1 MSESPRV
8 LVIDDEPAICELIE
22 AVAESAGFS
31 VRTASSPAE
40 IEESIQGRFDL
51 VVLDLS
57 LGELDGIEVMS
68 RLGTTHR
75 GLPVILVSGADETLI
90 TTAGRI
96 AEMHRLRVIA
106 TFAKPFSLDLLRS
119 AMLEWTHVAN
129 ERIDPTGPR
138 LRIDDEALFDPEF
151 MHLVYQPKVSVSTG
165 DVVGVEALVRW
176 RHPDKGDVSPAAY
189 VALVEDLGRTSELL
203 DAIMTMAAH
212 DRFRYRALASMPDV
226 SLNISVLDLD
236 DDELPRRA
244 QRILTTTSPAE
255 SWTFEV
261 TETTPIPDLTPTVAV
276 LTRLRLAGIQ
286 ARRRR
291 LRHRNEQLRTRAG
304 GAVHRVEDRPRD
316 GEPPRRRRARAG
328 SDGQIGSRGGPLA
341 RTARGGRR
349 RGDHRTDAHPAAARL
364 PEGAG
369 LPHQPP
375 GAGRGRAHHCGC
387 ARAPRHVP
395 GDAGTGAGH
404 HELVAQLT
412 SRNALLTA

>member
-31 VRTASSPAE
+31 VSTASSPAE

-129 ERIDPTGPR
+129 KRIDPTGPR

-244 QRILTTTSPAE
+244 QRILTGTSPAE

-276 LTRLRLAGIQ
+276 LTRLRLAGFK
-286 ARRRR
+286 
-291 LRHRNEQLRTRAG
+291 L
-304 GAVHRVEDRPRD
+304 AVDD
-316 GEPPRRRRARAG
+316 F
-328 SDGQIGSRGGPLA
+328 
-341 RTARGGRR
+341 
-349 RGDHRTDAHPAAARL
+349 
-364 PEGAG
+364 
-369 LPHQPP
+369 
-375 GAGRGRAHHCGC
+375 
-387 ARAPRHVP
+387 
-395 GDAGTGAGH
+395 GTGTSNY
-404 HELVAQLT
+404 ERLLVAPFTELKIDRAMV
-412 SRNALLTA
+412 SRLDASAAEPDAMVRSGVDVGHSLGLQVVAEGVETVEQFTLIRSLGCDAVQGYFVSAPVKPVQIDAALDRWAENFEVLGLDR

>member
-31 VRTASSPAE
+31 VSTASSPAE

-176 RHPDKGDVSPAAY
+176 RRPDKGDVSPAAY

-244 QRILTTTSPAE
+244 QRILTGTSPAE

-276 LTRLRLAGIQ
+276 LTRLRLAGFK
-286 ARRRR
+286 
-291 LRHRNEQLRTRAG
+291 L
-304 GAVHRVEDRPRD
+304 AVDD
-316 GEPPRRRRARAG
+316 F
-328 SDGQIGSRGGPLA
+328 
-341 RTARGGRR
+341 
-349 RGDHRTDAHPAAARL
+349 
-364 PEGAG
+364 
-369 LPHQPP
+369 
-375 GAGRGRAHHCGC
+375 
-387 ARAPRHVP
+387 
-395 GDAGTGAGH
+395 GTGTSNY
-404 HELVAQLT
+404 ERLLVAPFTELKIDRAMV
-412 SRNALLTA
+412 SRLDASAAEPDAMVRSGVDVGHSLGLQVVAEGVETVEQFTLIRSLGCDAVQGYFVSAPVKPVQIDAALDRWAENFEVLGLDR

>member
-8 LVIDDEPAICELIE
+8 LVIDDEPAICELIG

-31 VRTASSPAE
+31 VSTASSPAE

-129 ERIDPTGPR
+129 ERIDPSGPR

-176 RHPDKGDVSPAAY
+176 RSPDKGDVSPAAY

-244 QRILTTTSPAE
+244 QRILAGTSPAE

-276 LTRLRLAGIQ
+276 LTRLRLAGFK
-286 ARRRR
+286 
-291 LRHRNEQLRTRAG
+291 L
-304 GAVHRVEDRPRD
+304 AVDD
-316 GEPPRRRRARAG
+316 F
-328 SDGQIGSRGGPLA
+328 
-341 RTARGGRR
+341 
-349 RGDHRTDAHPAAARL
+349 
-364 PEGAG
+364 
-369 LPHQPP
+369 
-375 GAGRGRAHHCGC
+375 
-387 ARAPRHVP
+387 
-395 GDAGTGAGH
+395 GTGTSNY
-404 HELVAQLT
+404 ERLLVAPFTELKIDRAMV
-412 SRNALLTA
+412 SRLDASAAEPDAMVRSGVDVGHSLGLQVVAEGVETVEQFTLIRSLGCDAVQGYFVSAPVKPVQIDAALDRWAENFEVLGLDR

>member
-276 LTRLRLAGIQ
+276 LTRLRLAGFK
-286 ARRRR
+286 
-291 LRHRNEQLRTRAG
+291 L
-304 GAVHRVEDRPRD
+304 AVDD
-316 GEPPRRRRARAG
+316 F
-328 SDGQIGSRGGPLA
+328 
-341 RTARGGRR
+341 
-349 RGDHRTDAHPAAARL
+349 
-364 PEGAG
+364 
-369 LPHQPP
+369 
-375 GAGRGRAHHCGC
+375 
-387 ARAPRHVP
+387 
-395 GDAGTGAGH
+395 GTGTSNY
-404 HELVAQLT
+404 ERLLVAPFTELKIDRALV
-412 SRNALLTA
+412 SRLDASAAEPDAMVRSGVDVGHSLGLQVVAEGVETVEQFTLIRSLGCDAVQGYFVSAPVKPVQIDAALDRWAENFEVLGLDR

>member
-68 RLGTTHR
+68 RLGSTHR

-276 LTRLRLAGIQ
+276 LTRLRLAGFK
-286 ARRRR
+286 
-291 LRHRNEQLRTRAG
+291 L
-304 GAVHRVEDRPRD
+304 AVDD
-316 GEPPRRRRARAG
+316 F
-328 SDGQIGSRGGPLA
+328 
-341 RTARGGRR
+341 
-349 RGDHRTDAHPAAARL
+349 
-364 PEGAG
+364 
-369 LPHQPP
+369 
-375 GAGRGRAHHCGC
+375 
-387 ARAPRHVP
+387 
-395 GDAGTGAGH
+395 GTGTSNY
-404 HELVAQLT
+404 ERLLVAPFTELKIDRAMV
-412 SRNALLTA
+412 SRLDASAAEPDAMVRSGVDVGHSLGLQVVAEGVETVEQFTLIRSLGCDAVQGYFVSAPVKPVQIDAALDRWAENFEVLGLDR

>member
-244 QRILTTTSPAE
+244 QRILTGTSPAE

-276 LTRLRLAGIQ
+276 LTRLRLAGFK
-286 ARRRR
+286 
-291 LRHRNEQLRTRAG
+291 L
-304 GAVHRVEDRPRD
+304 AVDD
-316 GEPPRRRRARAG
+316 F
-328 SDGQIGSRGGPLA
+328 
-341 RTARGGRR
+341 
-349 RGDHRTDAHPAAARL
+349 
-364 PEGAG
+364 
-369 LPHQPP
+369 
-375 GAGRGRAHHCGC
+375 
-387 ARAPRHVP
+387 
-395 GDAGTGAGH
+395 GTGTSNY
-404 HELVAQLT
+404 ERLLVAPFTELKIDRAMV
-412 SRNALLTA
+412 SRLDASAAEPDAMVRSGVDVGHSLGLQVVAEGVETVEQFTLIRSLGCDAVQGYFVSAPVKPVQIDAALDRWAENFEVLGLDR

>member
-40 IEESIQGRFDL
+40 IEESIQGLFDL

-244 QRILTTTSPAE
+244 QRILTGTSPAE

-276 LTRLRLAGIQ
+276 LTRLRLAGFK
-286 ARRRR
+286 
-291 LRHRNEQLRTRAG
+291 L
-304 GAVHRVEDRPRD
+304 AVDD
-316 GEPPRRRRARAG
+316 F
-328 SDGQIGSRGGPLA
+328 
-341 RTARGGRR
+341 
-349 RGDHRTDAHPAAARL
+349 
-364 PEGAG
+364 
-369 LPHQPP
+369 
-375 GAGRGRAHHCGC
+375 
-387 ARAPRHVP
+387 
-395 GDAGTGAGH
+395 GTGTSNY
-404 HELVAQLT
+404 ERLLVAPFTELKIDRAMV
-412 SRNALLTA
+412 SRLDASAAEPDAMVRSGVDVGHSLGLQVVAEGVETVEQFTLIRSLGCDAVQGYFVSAPVKPVQIDAALDRWAENFEVLGLDR

>member
-1 MSESPRV
+1 

-276 LTRLRLAGIQ
+276 LTRLRLAGFK
-286 ARRRR
+286 
-291 LRHRNEQLRTRAG
+291 L
-304 GAVHRVEDRPRD
+304 AVDD
-316 GEPPRRRRARAG
+316 F
-328 SDGQIGSRGGPLA
+328 
-341 RTARGGRR
+341 
-349 RGDHRTDAHPAAARL
+349 
-364 PEGAG
+364 
-369 LPHQPP
+369 
-375 GAGRGRAHHCGC
+375 
-387 ARAPRHVP
+387 
-395 GDAGTGAGH
+395 GTGTSNY
-404 HELVAQLT
+404 ERLLVAPFTELKIDRAMV
-412 SRNALLTA
+412 SRLDASAAEPDAMVRSGVDVGHSLGLQVVAEGVETVEQFTLIRSLGCDAVQGYFVSAPVKPVQIDAALDRWAENFEVLGLDR

>member
-31 VRTASSPAE
+31 VCTASSPAE

-276 LTRLRLAGIQ
+276 LTRLRLAGFK
-286 ARRRR
+286 
-291 LRHRNEQLRTRAG
+291 L
-304 GAVHRVEDRPRD
+304 AVDD
-316 GEPPRRRRARAG
+316 F
-328 SDGQIGSRGGPLA
+328 
-341 RTARGGRR
+341 
-349 RGDHRTDAHPAAARL
+349 
-364 PEGAG
+364 
-369 LPHQPP
+369 
-375 GAGRGRAHHCGC
+375 
-387 ARAPRHVP
+387 
-395 GDAGTGAGH
+395 GTGTSNY
-404 HELVAQLT
+404 ERLLVAPFTELKIDRAMV
-412 SRNALLTA
+412 SRLDASAAEPDAMVRSGVDVGHSLGLQVVAEGVETVEQFTLIRSLGCDAVQGYFVSAPVKPVQIDAALDRWAENFEVLGLDR

>member
-276 LTRLRLAGIQ
+276 LTRLRLAGFK
-286 ARRRR
+286 
-291 LRHRNEQLRTRAG
+291 L
-304 GAVHRVEDRPRD
+304 AVDD
-316 GEPPRRRRARAG
+316 F
-328 SDGQIGSRGGPLA
+328 
-341 RTARGGRR
+341 
-349 RGDHRTDAHPAAARL
+349 
-364 PEGAG
+364 
-369 LPHQPP
+369 
-375 GAGRGRAHHCGC
+375 
-387 ARAPRHVP
+387 
-395 GDAGTGAGH
+395 GTGTSNY
-404 HELVAQLT
+404 ERLLVAPFTELKIDRAMV
-412 SRNALLTA
+412 SRLDASAAEPDAMVRSGVDVGHSLGLQVVAEGVETVEQFTLIRSLGCDAVQGYFVSAPVKPVQIDAALDRWAENFEVLGLDN

>member
-1 MSESPRV
+1 

-106 TFAKPFSLDLLRS
+106 TLAKPFSLDLLRS

-276 LTRLRLAGIQ
+276 LTRLRLAGFK
-286 ARRRR
+286 
-291 LRHRNEQLRTRAG
+291 L
-304 GAVHRVEDRPRD
+304 AVDD
-316 GEPPRRRRARAG
+316 F
-328 SDGQIGSRGGPLA
+328 
-341 RTARGGRR
+341 
-349 RGDHRTDAHPAAARL
+349 
-364 PEGAG
+364 
-369 LPHQPP
+369 
-375 GAGRGRAHHCGC
+375 
-387 ARAPRHVP
+387 
-395 GDAGTGAGH
+395 GTGTSNY
-404 HELVAQLT
+404 ERLLVAPFTELKIDRAMV
-412 SRNALLTA
+412 SRLDASAAEPDAMVRSGVDVGHSLGLQVVAEGVETVEQFTLIRSLGCDAVQGYFVSAPVKPVQIDAALDRWAENFEVLGLDR

>member
-31 VRTASSPAE
+31 VRAASSPGE
-40 IEESIQGRFDL
+40 IEEAIQGRFDL

-68 RLGTTHR
+68 RLGATRR

-119 AMLEWTHVAN
+119 AMLEWTHVVG
-129 ERIDPTGPR
+129 ETIDPTGPR
-138 LRIDDEALFDPEF
+138 LRIDDGDLFDPEF
-151 MHLVYQPKVSVSTG
+151 MHLVYQPKVSVLTG

-176 RHPDKGDVSPAAY
+176 RHPEKGDVSPTAY
-189 VALVEDLGRTSELL
+189 VALVEELGRTSELL

-244 QRILTTTSPAE
+244 QRILTSTSPAE

-276 LTRLRLAGIQ
+276 LTRLRLAGFKL
-286 ARRRR
+286 AVDDFGTGTSNYER
-291 LRHRNEQLRTRAG
+291 LLVAPFTELKIDRAM
-304 GAVHRVEDRPRD
+304 V
-316 GEPPRRRRARAG
+316 
-328 SDGQIGSRGGPLA
+328 SRL
-341 RTARGGRR
+341 
-349 RGDHRTDAHPAAARL
+349 DAAAAEPDAMVRSGVEVGHSL
-364 PEGAG
+364 GLQVVAEGVETAEQFVMIRQLGCDAAQGYFVSAPVTAVQIDPALDRWVDNFGVLG
-369 LPHQPP
+369 LT
-375 GAGRGRAHHCGC
+375 
-387 ARAPRHVP
+387 
-395 GDAGTGAGH
+395 D
-404 HELVAQLT
+404 
-412 SRNALLTA
+412 

>member
-31 VRTASSPAE
+31 VSTASSPAE

-129 ERIDPTGPR
+129 ERIDPSGPR

-244 QRILTTTSPAE
+244 QRILTGTSPAE

-276 LTRLRLAGIQ
+276 LTRLRLAGFK
-286 ARRRR
+286 
-291 LRHRNEQLRTRAG
+291 L
-304 GAVHRVEDRPRD
+304 AVDD
-316 GEPPRRRRARAG
+316 F
-328 SDGQIGSRGGPLA
+328 
-341 RTARGGRR
+341 
-349 RGDHRTDAHPAAARL
+349 
-364 PEGAG
+364 
-369 LPHQPP
+369 
-375 GAGRGRAHHCGC
+375 
-387 ARAPRHVP
+387 
-395 GDAGTGAGH
+395 GTGTSNY
-404 HELVAQLT
+404 ERLLVAPFTELKIDRAMV
-412 SRNALLTA
+412 SRLDASAAEPDAMVRSGVDVGHSLGLQVVAEGVETVEQFTLIRSLGCDAVQGYFVSAPVKPVQIDAALDRWAENFEVLGLDR

>member
-31 VRTASSPAE
+31 VSTASSPAE

-96 AEMHRLRVIA
+96 AEMHHLRVIA

-129 ERIDPTGPR
+129 KRIDPTGPR

-244 QRILTTTSPAE
+244 QRILTGTSPAE

-276 LTRLRLAGIQ
+276 LTRLRLAGFK
-286 ARRRR
+286 
-291 LRHRNEQLRTRAG
+291 L
-304 GAVHRVEDRPRD
+304 AVDD
-316 GEPPRRRRARAG
+316 F
-328 SDGQIGSRGGPLA
+328 
-341 RTARGGRR
+341 
-349 RGDHRTDAHPAAARL
+349 
-364 PEGAG
+364 
-369 LPHQPP
+369 
-375 GAGRGRAHHCGC
+375 
-387 ARAPRHVP
+387 
-395 GDAGTGAGH
+395 GTGTSNY
-404 HELVAQLT
+404 ERLLVAPFTELKIDRAMV
-412 SRNALLTA
+412 SRLDASAAEPDAMVRSGVDVGHSLGLQVVAEGVETVEQFTLIRSLGCDAVQGYFVSAPVKPVQIDAALDRWAENFEVLGLDR

>member
-1 MSESPRV
+1 MSESARV

-22 AVAESAGFS
+22 AVAESAGFT
-31 VRTASSPAE
+31 VRAASSPGE
-40 IEESIQGRFDL
+40 IEAAIQGRFDL

-68 RLGTTHR
+68 RLGATHR

-119 AMLEWTHVAN
+119 AMLEWTHVVN
-129 ERIDPTGPR
+129 ETIDPTGPR
-138 LRIDDEALFDPEF
+138 LRIDEDDLFDPEF
-151 MHLVYQPKVSVSTG
+151 MHLVYQPKVSVFTG

-189 VALVEDLGRTSELL
+189 VALVEEMGRTSELL

-244 QRILTTTSPAE
+244 QRILTATSPAD

-276 LTRLRLAGIQ
+276 LTRLRLLGFK
-286 ARRRR
+286 
-291 LRHRNEQLRTRAG
+291 L
-304 GAVHRVEDRPRD
+304 AVDD
-316 GEPPRRRRARAG
+316 F
-328 SDGQIGSRGGPLA
+328 
-341 RTARGGRR
+341 
-349 RGDHRTDAHPAAARL
+349 
-364 PEGAG
+364 
-369 LPHQPP
+369 
-375 GAGRGRAHHCGC
+375 
-387 ARAPRHVP
+387 
-395 GDAGTGAGH
+395 GTGTSNY
-404 HELVAQLT
+404 ERLLVAPFTELKIDRAMV
-412 SRNALLTA
+412 SRLDASAAEPDAMVRSGVDVGHSLGLQVVAEGVETVEQFTLIRSLGCDAVQGYFVSAPVKPVHIDAALDRWADNFEVLGLDR

>member
-40 IEESIQGRFDL
+40 IEQSIQGRFDL

-276 LTRLRLAGIQ
+276 LTRLRLAGFK
-286 ARRRR
+286 
-291 LRHRNEQLRTRAG
+291 L
-304 GAVHRVEDRPRD
+304 AVDD
-316 GEPPRRRRARAG
+316 F
-328 SDGQIGSRGGPLA
+328 
-341 RTARGGRR
+341 
-349 RGDHRTDAHPAAARL
+349 
-364 PEGAG
+364 
-369 LPHQPP
+369 
-375 GAGRGRAHHCGC
+375 
-387 ARAPRHVP
+387 
-395 GDAGTGAGH
+395 GTGTSNY
-404 HELVAQLT
+404 ERLLVAPFTELKIDRAMV
-412 SRNALLTA
+412 SRLDASAAEPDAMVRSGVDVGHSLGLQVVAEGVETVEQFMLIRSLGCDAVQGYFVSAPVKPVQIDAALDRWAENFEVLGLDN

>member
-31 VRTASSPAE
+31 VRTASSPTE

-244 QRILTTTSPAE
+244 QRILTGTSPAE

-276 LTRLRLAGIQ
+276 LTRLRLAGFK
-286 ARRRR
+286 
-291 LRHRNEQLRTRAG
+291 L
-304 GAVHRVEDRPRD
+304 AVDD
-316 GEPPRRRRARAG
+316 F
-328 SDGQIGSRGGPLA
+328 
-341 RTARGGRR
+341 
-349 RGDHRTDAHPAAARL
+349 
-364 PEGAG
+364 
-369 LPHQPP
+369 
-375 GAGRGRAHHCGC
+375 
-387 ARAPRHVP
+387 
-395 GDAGTGAGH
+395 GTGTSNY
-404 HELVAQLT
+404 ERLLVAPFTELKIDRAMV
-412 SRNALLTA
+412 SRLDASAAEPDAMVRSGVDVGHSLGLQVVAEGVETVEQFTLIRSLGCDAVQGYFVSAPVKPVQIDAALDRWAENFEVLGLDR